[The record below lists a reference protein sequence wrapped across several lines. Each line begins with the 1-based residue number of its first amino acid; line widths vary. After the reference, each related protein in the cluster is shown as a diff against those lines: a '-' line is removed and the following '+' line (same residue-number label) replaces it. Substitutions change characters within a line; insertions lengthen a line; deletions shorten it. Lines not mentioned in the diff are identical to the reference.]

1 MPLAIEQAGAI
12 VRHGISIHDFLG
24 FHKSQ
29 YQELMGEKPPRSAW
43 YYDKNISLV
52 SVFILT
58 LSKLEG
64 NQDARN
70 LLSLFSCFGPHP
82 IPMDLLSEF
91 WKSNNTIGGPSHL
104 DISTLSKKIQWLKT
118 LGHKALTFQLA
129 VKRLESFCLLK
140 TRTNDWSRVTS
151 ASMHSTISKWR
162 LETID
167 EQDRQDY
174 IMLAAS
180 VLSQSL
186 PGISM
191 DTVPYLKHFPLIKYS
206 YHMMQQYIELR
217 NLEAPNGSSG
227 RLCQQYVTVIARYA
241 QVYTLSPYAKEA
253 EAMLTATIK
262 YEKLL
267 QGFSWPSDM
276 KSLLLLKHLA
286 SSFLKGGKFDNAV
299 PLLESLCKANPEL
312 FGSTDDIPVWAAA
325 RLRDVREREILYG
338 RLQQQAIIATNN
350 AKLPN
355 RLDGATDNED
365 FEAIETPLSDEEYYL
380 KQTVIENERLSGPS
394 DNETLQAVSDLA
406 RFYRNKTLYFE
417 AGRSY
422 EDLWHR
428 CRSKDGETRDAE
440 ALADAVLYY
449 SKSNLLTQQIKL
461 NFLEDGLAWAAM
473 YGDEITVEIL
483 IMAGA
488 NINGTV
494 VAGLTALY
502 WAAYNHDN
510 DLVNQL
516 LKANANSELCNSQG
530 LTALHAA
537 LSRIS
542 ELSPQEHELQTC
554 RIARILIDTG
564 ANCYATSKHGR
575 SVLWPE
581 AQIEL
586 SSSVQ
591 FLLDQG
597 VTRIDDRGAA
607 LQAASCHG
615 YEDVVKLLLE
625 SEAYNDVERRYFVA
639 ALHEASYNG
648 HSAVVLTF
656 HANKADLFS
665 HLGNLSK
672 VFSTPSLDVI
682 QVLFTLLIDIDTVE
696 DSKTCAE
703 RDLALQAVQCAILDT
718 GNLLLLEKLC
728 ERGIDINQ
736 STYPISLNATLLH
749 NAAHRGH
756 TEAVKI
762 LIASGADAGKLDDFG
777 QSPLSL
783 AATRGH
789 EDVVILLLPI
799 TKNINTQTI
808 YGETALSLALFGKPY
823 SIVRMILKAG
833 AQIAPQEPGP
843 HCCFIP
849 ESERISGYGRDAIL
863 TLCTDKRPG
872 KFASLNLDILTLLLG
887 AAITEDLNLG
897 LDVATANA
905 GPLSDPLL
913 AETSAQAVPSSA
925 SSEHHSISTHKE
937 ALEILRKK
945 DWEAW
950 GRWVRARA
958 ASAPQYRD
966 EVTRLDTTV
975 EERFLKRLKE
985 LRAVREAT
993 LPRERVEKLERDIDM
1008 HLEST
1013 PDPYEEQ

>member
-1 MPLAIEQAGAI
+1 
-12 VRHGISIHDFLG
+12 
-24 FHKSQ
+24 
-29 YQELMGEKPPRSAW
+29 
-43 YYDKNISLV
+43 
-52 SVFILT
+52 
-58 LSKLEG
+58 
-64 NQDARN
+64 
-70 LLSLFSCFGPHP
+70 
-82 IPMDLLSEF
+82 MDLLSEF
-91 WKSNNTIGGPSHL
+91 WKSNNIIGGPSHL
-104 DISTLSKKIQWLKT
+104 DISSLSKKIQWLKI

-129 VKRLESFCLLK
+129 IKRLESFCLLK
-140 TRTNDWSRVTS
+140 TRMNDRSRMTS
-151 ASMHSTISKWR
+151 ASTHSTICKWR

-167 EQDRQDY
+167 EQERQDY
-174 IMLAAS
+174 IMLAAL
-180 VLSQSL
+180 VLSQNL

-206 YHMMQQYIELR
+206 YDMMQQYIELR

-227 RLCQQYVTVIARYA
+227 RLCQQYATVIARYA
-241 QVYTLSPYAKEA
+241 QVYTLSPCAKEA
-253 EAMLTATIK
+253 EAMFTATIR

-267 QGFSWPSDM
+267 QGSSWPSDR

-299 PLLESLCKANPEL
+299 PLLESLCKANTEL
-312 FGSTDDIPVWAAA
+312 FESTDDIPVWAAA

-338 RLQQQAIIATNN
+338 RLQQQAIIATNE
-350 AKLPN
+350 AKLPKG
-355 RLDGATDNED
+355 LDGTTKNED
-365 FEAIETPLSDEEYYL
+365 FEAIETPISDEEYFL
-380 KQTVIENERLSGPS
+380 KQTAIETERLSGPS
-394 DNETLQAVSDLA
+394 DNQTLQAVSDLA
-406 RFYRNKTLYFE
+406 RFYRNKRLYFE

-428 CRSKDGETRDAE
+428 CRSKDGETRNAQ
-440 ALADAVLYY
+440 ALADAVHCY
-449 SKSNLLTQQIKL
+449 SKSNRLTQQIKQ
-461 NFLEDGLAWAAM
+461 NFLEDGLAWAAK
-473 YGDEITVEIL
+473 YGDEETVEIL

-488 NINGTV
+488 SINGTV

-516 LKANANSELCNSQG
+516 LKANADSELCNSHG

-554 RIARILIDTG
+554 QIARMLIDKG

-575 SVLWPE
+575 SVLWPA
-581 AQIEL
+581 AQTEL

-597 VTRIDDRGAA
+597 VVRIDDRGAA
-607 LQAASCHG
+607 LQAASHHG

-625 SEAYNDVERRYFVA
+625 SGAYNDVERRYFVA

-648 HSAVVLTF
+648 HSAVVQSF

-665 HLGNLSK
+665 HLGNLSS

-682 QVLFTLLIDIDTVE
+682 EVLFTLLIDIDTVE

-703 RDLALQAVQCAILDT
+703 RDLALQAVRCAILDT
-718 GNLLLLEKLC
+718 GNPLLLEKLC
-728 ERGIDINQ
+728 ERGIDIDQ

-756 TEAVKI
+756 IEVVKI

-789 EDVVILLLPI
+789 EDVVALLLPI
-799 TKNINTQTI
+799 TKGINTQTL
-808 YGETALSLALFGKPY
+808 YGETALSLALCGKPY
-823 SIVRMILKAG
+823 SIVRMLLKAG

-843 HCCFIP
+843 HCCFIL
-849 ESERISGYGRDAIL
+849 ESERISGYGKDAIL
-863 TLCTDKRPG
+863 TLYADKRPG
-872 KFASLNLDILTLLLG
+872 KFSSLNLDILVLLQEALVIG
-887 AAITEDLNLG
+887 DLNLG
-897 LDVATANA
+897 LDAAAANA
-905 GPLSDPLL
+905 EPLSDPLP
-913 AETSAQAVPSSA
+913 AEASAQAVPSSA
-925 SSEHHSISTHKE
+925 SSDRHSISNYKE
-937 ALEILRKK
+937 ALEILREE

-950 GRWVRARA
+950 RRWIRARA
-958 ASAPQYRD
+958 ASAPQNGE
-966 EVTRLDTTV
+966 EVTKLDITV
-975 EERFLKRLKE
+975 KERFLKRLKE
-985 LRAVREAT
+985 IREVWNAT
-993 LPRERVEKLERDIDM
+993 LPREMVERLEQDIDV
-1008 HLEST
+1008 HLHYT
-1013 PDPYEEQ
+1013 QDPSYEEQ